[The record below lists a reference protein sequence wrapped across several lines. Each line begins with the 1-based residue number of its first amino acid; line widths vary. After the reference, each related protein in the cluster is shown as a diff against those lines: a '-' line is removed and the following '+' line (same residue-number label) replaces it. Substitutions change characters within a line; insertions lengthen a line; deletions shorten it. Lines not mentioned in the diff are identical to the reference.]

1 MDDHKGKVFLITG
14 ASSGIGE
21 GIAVHMARCGASL
34 SLTGRNEV
42 NLETVK
48 ERCLKE
54 GLSPEKI
61 LLSVG
66 DISSREFRG
75 SLVDQ
80 TIQTFGKLDVLV
92 NNAGMAKS
100 IEISKDTEENF
111 DQIMDVNIKAAYFLT
126 QKAIPYLKATKGC
139 IINNSSVLSTCV
151 IPEISENCVYSMTKA
166 AMDAF
171 TRNLAI
177 ELAPFGIRVNSVR
190 PGITMSNLAR
200 HNITDEETF
209 NKMMTKFGSENP
221 SGRNGTPE
229 DVANAV
235 AFLASDKSSYIT
247 GQDIVIDGG
256 RFVQY

>member
-21 GIAVHMARCGASL
+21 GIAVLLAKCGASL
-34 SLTGRNEV
+34 SLTGRNE
-42 NLETVK
+42 NKLEAVK
-48 ERCLKE
+48 EKCLKE
-54 GLSPEKI
+54 GLTPEKI

-66 DISSREFRG
+66 DITSRDYRR

-80 TIQTFGKLDVLV
+80 TIKQFGKLDVLV

-100 IEISKDTEENF
+100 MDISMETEENF
-111 DQIMDVNIKAAYFLT
+111 DEIMNVNIKSAYFLT
-126 QKAIPYLKATKGC
+126 QLAIPHLKATKGC
-139 IINNSSVLSTCV
+139 IINNSSVLSTTVLPDVSGCC
-151 IPEISENCVYSMTKA
+151 SYSMSKA

-177 ELAPFGIRVNSVR
+177 ELAPFGIRANSVR
-190 PGITMSNLAR
+190 PGITRSNLAR
-200 HNITDEETF
+200 YSIPDEELL
-209 NKMMTKFGSENP
+209 NKVMATSEKANP
-221 SGRNGTPE
+221 SGRNGEPE

-235 AFLASDKSSYIT
+235 SFLASDKSSYIT

-256 RFVQY
+256 RFIRY

>member
-126 QKAIPYLKATKGC
+126 QKAIPYLKATK
-139 IINNSSVLSTCV
+139 
-151 IPEISENCVYSMTKA
+151 
-166 AMDAF
+166 
-171 TRNLAI
+171 

>member
-21 GIAVHMARCGASL
+21 GIAVLLAKCGASL

-42 NLETVK
+42 KLETVK
-48 ERCLKE
+48 EKCLKE

-61 LLSVG
+61 LFSVG
-66 DISSREFRG
+66 DITSRDYRR

-80 TIQTFGKLDVLV
+80 TIKQFGKLDVLV
-92 NNAGMAKS
+92 NNAGMAKPM
-100 IEISKDTEENF
+100 EISMETEENF
-111 DQIMDVNIKAAYFLT
+111 DEIMNVNIKSAYFLT
-126 QKAIPYLKATKGC
+126 QLAIPHLKSTKGC
-139 IINNSSVLSTCV
+139 IINNSSVFSTTV
-151 IPEISENCVYSMTKA
+151 FTEISGCCSYGMSKA

-177 ELAPFGIRVNSVR
+177 ELAPFGIRANSVR
-190 PGITMSNLAR
+190 PGITRSKISR
-200 HNITDEETF
+200 HAITDEELQ
-209 NKMMTKFGSENP
+209 NKFMATAEKANP
-221 SGRNGTPE
+221 SGRNGEPE

-235 AFLASDKSSYIT
+235 SFLASDKSSYIT

-256 RFVQY
+256 RFIRY